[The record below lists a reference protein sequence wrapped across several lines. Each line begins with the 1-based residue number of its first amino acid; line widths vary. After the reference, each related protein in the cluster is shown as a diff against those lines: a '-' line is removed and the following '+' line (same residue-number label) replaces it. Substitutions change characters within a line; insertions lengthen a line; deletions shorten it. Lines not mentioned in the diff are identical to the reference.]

1 MARRVLAAL
10 LLLITVV
17 FVHAA
22 TPHHMSAPALL
33 IAEVKPQ
40 VHEEPPAKH
49 DAMADQAHHP
59 ANLHGGHCAPLTLR
73 RRGQMNVMAIPG
85 GGGWQTAVQ
94 APHGEAT
101 VSLLATAR
109 DRRDRLVAP
118 RQLPAPYRPF
128 AADWPGVPPG
138 ARTPE

>member
-1 MARRVLAAL
+1 VARRVLAAL
-10 LLLITVV
+10 LLLVTVV

-109 DRRDRLVAP
+109 DRRDPTGGTAP
-118 RQLPAPYRPF
+118 
-128 AADWPGVPPG
+128 
-138 ARTPE
+138 TPSALQTFRC